1 MKVVRNQCSGFR
13 KNLLRIAVCA
23 MLLENCFTAEA
34 QQPAEKIPRIGIVT
48 GSRSESSSIT
58 KVFRQALQD
67 LGYVEGKNILLEQ
80 RYTEG
85 DRDRVAGIVA
95 ELMRLNI
102 DILFS
107 TQAIV
112 IRAAKQATK
121 TLPIVMAITPDPVA
135 MGLVESLARPGGNI
149 TGVTRLTR
157 ELSGKRLELL
167 TEMIPRLSRVGILSV
182 AGLTAFKDYENAA
195 GGLKVSLQNL
205 EVRVPNPDL
214 AKVFQVAVK
223 ERTGAII
230 VTSVP
235 GLSGYRQ
242 QIVDLAVQNKLPL
255 MSEAFTVVEAGGL
268 ASYDAKIDEL
278 YKRSAIFVDKILK
291 GAKPADLPVE
301 QPTKF
306 EFVINL
312 KTAKQIGLTIPPNV
326 LARADRVIR

>member
-1 MKVVRNQCSGFR
+1 MGKICEQWSVISKGSFCFAFCA
-13 KNLLRIAVCA
+13 LLLALCYP
-23 MLLENCFTAEA
+23 AEA

-48 GSRSESSSIT
+48 GSTKSSGSIT
-58 KVFRQALQD
+58 KVFRRTLQD
-67 LGYVEGKNILLEQ
+67 LGYVEGKNILFEQ

-85 DRDRVAGIVA
+85 DRDRVTEIVA
-95 ELMRLNI
+95 ELVRLKV

-112 IRAAKQATK
+112 IRAAKEATK
-121 TLPIVMAITPDPVA
+121 TIPIVMAITPDPIA
-135 MGLVESLARPGGNI
+135 TGLVESLARPGGNV

-182 AGLTAFKDYENAA
+182 SGFSAFRDYENAA
-195 GGLKVSLQNL
+195 GGLKVSPQLL

-214 AKVFQVAVK
+214 PKAFQVAVK
-223 ERTGAII
+223 ERVGAII

-235 GLSGYRQ
+235 GLSGYRK
-242 QIVDLAVQNKLPL
+242 QIVDLAIQNRLPL
-255 MSEAFTVVEAGGL
+255 MSEDVSGAEAGGL
-268 ASYDAKIDEL
+268 ASYDAKIDEI
-278 YKRSAIFVDKILK
+278 YRRAAVYVDKILK

-312 KTAKQIGLTIPPNV
+312 KAAKHIDLTIPPSV